1 MIVNYHLWLKMSE
14 NESKV
19 ELGNKAE
26 PTILNPTLIQ
36 LSYESNQ

>member
-1 MIVNYHLWLKMSE
+1 MIVNHHLWLKVSE

-26 PTILNPTLIQ
+26 PTIIKPHFNPIKL
-36 LSYESNQ
+36 